1 MSSVCYNSDMA
12 TGQGAPPTP
21 QEMIAYCL
29 KCREKRALQSA
40 EPVYTAAGAPATR
53 GKCPVCGTTMVK
65 MGLTEAHASIPKP
78 EPKPK
83 PQPKTKPVRSAAG
96 KRAAK
101 GRTAIHLAP
110 GTKLV
115 IVESPAKARTVG
127 RFLGQPYHVEASV
140 GHVRD
145 LLRSKLSVDVEN
157 DFAPTYTVPK
167 EKREVVQRLK
177 GAAGQAAHVYLATDP
192 DREGE
197 AIAWHVMAAAAI
209 PKGITQRVV
218 FHEITDAAI
227 KEAFGHPRD
236 LDMDLV
242 NAQQARRILDRLV
255 GYKISPLLW
264 RKVRGHL
271 SAGRVQSVAVRLV
284 VEREREI
291 QAFVPVEYW
300 SICAELAKQ
309 DTRSLAP
316 RPSFIAKLI
325 KIRGEDADLKNEP
338 AAQAIVDD
346 LEGASYLVQDV
357 RKSKRQR
364 KPPAP
369 FITSTLQQE
378 AFHHLGM
385 TAKRTMAIAQQLYEG
400 VDLGK
405 GERVGLI
412 TYMRTDSTNVAPEA
426 VAETRDYIGKKFGS
440 ELLPEKPPVYKT
452 RAVNAQEAHECIRP
466 TSVWREPDAIQQHLE
481 KDQYRL
487 HQLIWRRFVASQM
500 RPAIYDVTSVDVKAG
515 KLPAGAPLPTGAALQ
530 ALLNALPY
538 LFRATG
544 SVIAFAGFLLV
555 YEEAKEEGT
564 AEEENAGGLPP
575 LDVGELLDL
584 LRLIP
589 EQHFTEPP
597 PRYTEATLVR
607 ELEKHGIGRPST
619 YAPIIST
626 IQDRGYVDR
635 VNKYLIPTE
644 IGFVVNDLL
653 VKHFSDIVDIEFT
666 AHMEDDLDSV
676 AAGERE
682 WVAVL
687 TDFYGPFERT
697 LRLAEQNI
705 EKVEMPAEETGLT
718 CEKCGSKMVVKM
730 GRFGKFIACS
740 NYPACRNTKPYL
752 VKTGA
757 KCPTCGGELVERRT
771 KTKRTFYGC
780 ANYPDCKFAVWQRPL
795 AEPCP
800 RCGGLLTEAGKN
812 KAKCT
817 KCGSVLALGQQSLP
831 VSPSVVPLDTE
842 GSPAPGAAGEGQGET
857 RS

>member
-1 MSSVCYNSDMA
+1 
-12 TGQGAPPTP
+12 
-21 QEMIAYCL
+21 
-29 KCREKRALQSA
+29 
-40 EPVYTAAGAPATR
+40 
-53 GKCPVCGTTMVK
+53 MVK
-65 MGLTEAHASIPKP
+65 MGLTEAHASVLKP
-78 EPKPK
+78 ERKPK
-83 PQPKTKPVRSAAG
+83 DKPAPLGAG
-96 KRAAK
+96 KRARK
-101 GRTAIHLAP
+101 GRATIRLAP
-110 GTKLV
+110 GARLV

-157 DFAPTYTVPK
+157 GFAPTYTVPK

-177 GAAGQAAHVYLATDP
+177 GAAGQAAQVYLATDP

-209 PKGITQRVV
+209 PEGITQRVV

-264 RKVRGHL
+264 RKVRGRL

-309 DTRSLAP
+309 DTRGLEP
-316 RPSFIAKLI
+316 RPSFIAKLV

-346 LEGASYLVQDV
+346 LEGASYIVRDV

-364 KPPAP
+364 KPAAP

-378 AFHHLGM
+378 AFRHLGM

-426 VAETRDYIGKKFGS
+426 VAQARDYIAKKFGS

-466 TSVWREPDAIQQHLE
+466 TSVWREPDAIQEHLD

-487 HQLIWRRFVASQM
+487 YQLIWRRFVASQM
-500 RPAIYDVTSVDVKAG
+500 QPAIYDVTSVDVKAG
-515 KLPAGAPLPTGAALQ
+515 KLPASAPIPTGAALRPF
-530 ALLNALPY
+530 LDELPY

-544 SVIAFAGFLLV
+544 SVIAFPGFLLV
-555 YEEAKEEGT
+555 YEEAKEEGAA
-564 AEEENAGGLPP
+564 AEEDAGALPP
-575 LDVGELLDL
+575 LVVGELLDL

-626 IQDRGYVDR
+626 IQERGYVDR
-635 VNKYLIPTE
+635 VNRYLVPTE
-644 IGFVVNDLL
+644 LGFVVNDLL

-666 AHMEDDLDSV
+666 AHMEDDLDRV
-676 AAGERE
+676 AAGERD

-697 LRLAEQNI
+697 LRMAEQNI
-705 EKVEMPAEETGLT
+705 EKVEMPAQETGLT
-718 CEKCGSKMVVKM
+718 CEKCGSPMVVKM

-740 NYPACRNTKPYL
+740 NFPQCRNTKPYL
-752 VKTGA
+752 IKTGA
-757 KCPTCGGELVERRT
+757 KCPTCGGDLLERRT

-780 ANYPDCKFAVWQRPL
+780 ANYPNCKFSVWQRPL
-795 AEPCP
+795 PQPCP

-812 KAKCT
+812 KAKCVQ
-817 KCGSVLALGQQSLP
+817 CRSVIAQDLREAMPAGGSQSQ
-831 VSPSVVPLDTE
+831 DI
-842 GSPAPGAAGEGQGET
+842 AGEAEADK
-857 RS
+857 RP

>member
-1 MSSVCYNSDMA
+1 MGNMA
-12 TGQGAPPTP
+12 TGQGASPPP
-21 QEMIAYCL
+21 QEIIAYCL
-29 KCREKRALQSA
+29 KCREKRALQNA
-40 EPVYTAAGAPATR
+40 EPEYTAGGAPATR

-65 MGLTEAHASIPKP
+65 MGRTDAHASIPKP
-78 EPKPK
+78 EPKP
-83 PQPKTKPVRSAAG
+83 QPKAKPARSGAS
-96 KRAAK
+96 KRATK
-101 GRTAIHLAP
+101 GRAAIHLAP
-110 GTKLV
+110 GAKLV

-127 RFLGQPYHVEASV
+127 RFLGHPYHVEASV

-167 EKREVVQRLK
+167 EKRETVQRLK
-177 GAAGQAAHVYLATDP
+177 GVASQAAQVYLATDP

-209 PKGITQRVV
+209 QEEITSRVV

-227 KEAFGHPRD
+227 QDAFAHPRT

-255 GYKISPLLW
+255 GYQISPLLW
-264 RKVRGHL
+264 RKVRGRL
-271 SAGRVQSVAVRLV
+271 SAGRVQSVAVRLI

-300 SICAELAKQ
+300 SISAELAKQ
-309 DTRSLAP
+309 DTRGMDP
-316 RPSFIAKLI
+316 RPSFIAKLVR
-325 KIRGEDADLKNEP
+325 IRGADADLKNEP

-346 LEGASYLVQDV
+346 LEGASYIVQNV

-364 KPPAP
+364 KAPAP

-426 VAETRDYIGKKFGS
+426 VAQARDYIAKKFGS

-466 TSVWREPDAIQQHLE
+466 TSVWREPDAIQDHLD

-487 HQLIWRRFVASQM
+487 YQLIWRRFIASQM
-500 RPAIYDVTSVDVKAG
+500 RPAVYDVTSVDVKAG
-515 KLPAGAPLPTGAALQ
+515 KLPANAPLPSGVALK
-530 ALLNALPY
+530 ALLDTLPY

-544 SVIAFAGFLLV
+544 SVIAFPGFLLV
-555 YEEAKEEGT
+555 YEEAKEDG
-564 AEEENAGGLPP
+564 ASEEENAGGLPP
-575 LDVGELLDL
+575 LEVGELLDL
-584 LRLIP
+584 LHLIP

-597 PRYTEATLVR
+597 PRYTEASLVR
-607 ELEKHGIGRPST
+607 QLEKHGIGRPST

-644 IGFVVNDLL
+644 LGFVVNDLL
-653 VKHFSDIVDIEFT
+653 VKHFAEIVDIEFT
-666 AHMEDDLDSV
+666 KHMEDDLDRV

-687 TDFYGPFERT
+687 RDFYGPFERT
-697 LRLAEQNI
+697 LRAAEQNI
-705 EKVEMPAEETGLT
+705 EKVELPPEETGLT
-718 CEKCGSKMVVKM
+718 CEKCGSRMVVKM

-740 NYPACRNTKPYL
+740 NFPQCRNSKPYL
-752 VKTGA
+752 IKTGA
-757 KCPTCGGELVERRT
+757 KCPSCGGDLLERKTR
-771 KTKRTFYGC
+771 TKRTFYGC
-780 ANYPDCKFAVWQRPL
+780 ANYPNCKFSVWQRPL
-795 AEPCP
+795 PEPCP
-800 RCGGLLTEAGKN
+800 KCGGLLTEAGKN
-812 KAKCT
+812 RAKCL
-817 KCGSVLALGQQSLP
+817 KCQSVQALP
-831 VSPSVVPLDTE
+831 VSSSSESKGAGDSQAAVAEVQTE
-842 GSPAPGAAGEGQGET
+842 K

>member
-1 MSSVCYNSDMA
+1 MV
-12 TGQGAPPTP
+12 TGQGASLTP
-21 QEMIAYCL
+21 HEIIAYCL
-29 KCREKRALQSA
+29 KCREKRSLQNA
-40 EPVYTAAGAPATR
+40 EPVYTVAGAPATR

-65 MGLTEAHASIPKP
+65 MGLTEAHASVLKP
-78 EPKPK
+78 ERKPK
-83 PQPKTKPVRSAAG
+83 DKPTPSGAG
-96 KRAAK
+96 KRARK
-101 GRTAIHLAP
+101 ERSPIRLAP
-110 GTKLV
+110 GTRLV

-127 RFLGQPYHVEASV
+127 RFLGQLYHVEASV

-157 DFAPTYTVPK
+157 GFAPTYTVPK

-177 GAAGQAAHVYLATDP
+177 GAAEQAAQVYLATDP

-209 PKGITQRVV
+209 PGEIAQRVV

-227 KEAFGHPRD
+227 REAFGHPRD

-264 RKVRGHL
+264 RKVRGRL
-271 SAGRVQSVAVRLV
+271 SAGRVQSVAVRLI

-300 SICAELAKQ
+300 SICAELAKL
-309 DTRSLAP
+309 DTRGLEP
-316 RPSFIAKLI
+316 RPSFIAKLV

-346 LEGASYLVQDV
+346 LEGASYIVGDV

-378 AFHHLGM
+378 AFGHLGM
-385 TAKRTMAIAQQLYEG
+385 SAKRTMAIAQQLYEG

-426 VAETRDYIGKKFGS
+426 VAQARDYIAKKFGS
-440 ELLPEKPPVYKT
+440 ELLPEKPPVYRT

-466 TSVWREPDAIQQHLE
+466 TSVWREPDTIQEHLD

-487 HQLIWRRFVASQM
+487 YQLIWRRFVASQM
-500 RPAIYDVTSVDVKAG
+500 RPALYDVTSVDVKAG
-515 KLPAGAPLPTGAALQ
+515 KVPASVPIPTGAALQ
-530 ALLNALPY
+530 PIPAQNAGRSTGLDGLPY

-544 SVIAFAGFLLV
+544 SVIAFPGFLVV
-555 YEEAKEEGT
+555 YEEAKEEGA

-575 LDVGELLDL
+575 LEVGELLDL

-626 IQDRGYVDR
+626 IQERGYVDR
-635 VNKYLIPTE
+635 VNKYLVPTE
-644 IGFVVNDLL
+644 LGFVVNDLL

-666 AHMEDDLDSV
+666 AHMEDDLDRV

-697 LRLAEQNI
+697 LRTAEQNI
-705 EKVEMPAEETGLT
+705 EKVEMPREETGLT
-718 CEKCGSKMVVKM
+718 CEKCGSPMVVKM

-740 NYPACRNTKPYL
+740 NFPQCRNTKPYL
-752 VKTGA
+752 IKTGA
-757 KCPTCGGELVERRT
+757 KCPACGGDLLERRT

-780 ANYPDCKFAVWQRPL
+780 ANYPNCKFSVWQRPL
-795 AEPCP
+795 P
-800 RCGGLLTEAGKN
+800 RALPQVRWPVDRGRQEQSQVREMPERYRAGFSGGADNRRIATAGHYCGG
-812 KAKCT
+812 
-817 KCGSVLALGQQSLP
+817 
-831 VSPSVVPLDTE
+831 
-842 GSPAPGAAGEGQGET
+842 

>member
-1 MSSVCYNSDMA
+1 MA
-12 TGQGAPPTP
+12 TVQGASATLH
-21 QEMIAYCL
+21 EIIAYCL
-29 KCREKRALQSA
+29 KCREKRPLQDPQA
-40 EPVYTAAGAPATR
+40 VYTAAGAPATR
-53 GKCPVCGTTMVK
+53 GRCPVCGTTMVK
-65 MGLTEAHASIPKP
+65 MGLTEAHASVPKP
-78 EPKPK
+78 EKKPK
-83 PQPKTKPVRSAAG
+83 DKPTPSGTA
-96 KRAAK
+96 KRARK
-101 GRTAIHLAP
+101 GRPAVHLAP
-110 GTKLV
+110 DARLV

-157 DFAPTYTVPK
+157 GFAPTYTVPK

-177 GAAGQAAHVYLATDP
+177 GAAGQAAQVYLATDP

-209 PKGITQRVV
+209 PENLVQRVV

-264 RKVRGHL
+264 RKVRGRL
-271 SAGRVQSVAVRLV
+271 SAGRVQSVAVRLI

-300 SICAELAKQ
+300 SISAELAKQ
-309 DTRSLAP
+309 DTRGLEP
-316 RPSFIAKLI
+316 RPSFIAKLV

-346 LEGASYLVQDV
+346 LEGASYIVQDV
-357 RKSKRQR
+357 RKTKRQR
-364 KPPAP
+364 KPLAP

-378 AFHHLGM
+378 AFRHLGM

-426 VAETRDYIGKKFGS
+426 VAEARGYIAKKFGS

-466 TSVWREPDAIQQHLE
+466 TSVWREPDAIQEHLD

-487 HQLIWRRFVASQM
+487 YQLIWRRFVASQM

-515 KLPAGAPLPTGAALQ
+515 KLPVGAPTPTGAALD
-530 ALLNALPY
+530 ALPY

-544 SVIAFAGFLLV
+544 SVIAFPGFLLV
-555 YEEAKEEGT
+555 YEEAKDEGAAGEED
-564 AEEENAGGLPP
+564 AGALPP
-575 LDVGELLDL
+575 LEVGEELDL
-584 LRLIP
+584 IRLIP

-626 IQDRGYVDR
+626 IQERGYVDR
-635 VNKYLIPTE
+635 VNKYLVPTE
-644 IGFVVNDLL
+644 LGFVVNDLL

-666 AHMEDDLDSV
+666 AHMEDDLDRV

-687 TDFYGPFERT
+687 ADFYGPFART
-697 LRLAEQNI
+697 LRLAEKNM

-718 CEKCGSKMVVKM
+718 CEKCGSPMVVKM

-740 NYPACRNTKPYL
+740 NFPQCRNTKPYL
-752 VKTGA
+752 IKTGA
-757 KCPTCGGELVERRT
+757 KCPTCGGDLLERRT
-771 KTKRTFYGC
+771 RTKRTFYGC
-780 ANYPDCKFAVWQRPL
+780 ANYPNCKFSVWQRPL
-795 AEPCP
+795 PDPCP
-800 RCGGLLTEAGKN
+800 KCGGLLTEAGKN
-812 KAKCT
+812 KVKCMKCQSVMPQDLREAKT
-817 KCGSVLALGQQSLP
+817 GSGAR
-831 VSPSVVPLDTE
+831 SPETVEEV
-842 GSPAPGAAGEGQGET
+842 AAERT
-857 RS
+857 T